1 MNRLTKIIVLTT
13 AVAATTISTIPAAN
27 AGERWHHR
35 HEREYRHEREHRGG
49 GLSGGDI
56 ATIGVLGLAAGVL
69 ATSVINRPAPSGRV
83 YIDPPVEPNYYPSA
97 PAPRYERSYQ
107 PRYEQPVR
115 PRYVNSTLEPWTREW
130 FDYCS
135 DRYRSFNPRT
145 GTYNG
150 YDGLTHFCTAG

>member
-27 AGERWHHR
+27 AGERWHHHH
-35 HEREYRHEREHRGG
+35 HESESRGG

-69 ATSVINRPAPSGRV
+69 ASSVVTSNSAPSGRV
-83 YIDPPVEPNYYPSA
+83 YIDPPVEPGYYPA
-97 PAPRYERSYQ
+97 PPAPRYERSYQ
-107 PRYEQPVR
+107 PHYAQPPR

-150 YDGLTHFCTAG
+150 YDGRTHFCTAG